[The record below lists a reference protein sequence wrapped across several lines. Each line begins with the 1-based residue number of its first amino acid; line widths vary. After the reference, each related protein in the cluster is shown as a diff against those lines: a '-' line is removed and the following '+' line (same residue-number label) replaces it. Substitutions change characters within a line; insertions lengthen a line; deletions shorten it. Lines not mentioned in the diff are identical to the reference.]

1 MRQFFAFV
9 EKEFYH
15 IFRDKATMLIILLMP
30 VVQVLI
36 FGFAITTDI
45 RNTSIAVYD
54 QDRSEE
60 SRGLLSHI
68 TSGPYFRVEQEV
80 QEPEEFDEI
89 FKKGKIKVILVFPPD
104 FSETLAENRSAQ
116 IQLITDACNPNE
128 ANIIN
133 SYIQNIALI

>member
-15 IFRDKATMLIILLMP
+15 IFRDRATMLIILLMP

-60 SRGLLSHI
+60 SRDLLSHI
-68 TSGPYFRVEQEV
+68 TSGPYFRVEQ
-80 QEPEEFDEI
+80 
-89 FKKGKIKVILVFPPD
+89 
-104 FSETLAENRSAQ
+104 
-116 IQLITDACNPNE
+116 
-128 ANIIN
+128 
-133 SYIQNIALI
+133 